1 MPFSCHSRPAKIGFT
16 QPERFLHLAAH
27 AFIKSL
33 QPNQL
38 IEGVYAVQN
47 TQLGQTKTGK
57 PYIKCVLGDKTGRAP
72 GRMWNA
78 TEELFNSLPTDGF
91 VWIEGQSQLYQG
103 EMQLVLQAIKGWKPA
118 FNQIADLLPA
128 SQYDPEEMLAEITQ
142 IMRSLTDANLRR
154 LAEQYLTDAPL
165 MDKFKRAPAAM
176 SLHHAYI
183 SGLIE
188 HTLSL
193 LRLADRVM
201 PLYPRLN
208 PEVVKMGLFLHDLGK
223 CSELT
228 WDAGFGYST
237 DGQLIGHIARGSLWL
252 HEKAGKLAAA
262 GTPIPEPL
270 IMVLHHIILSH
281 HGQPEFGALKIPG
294 TPEAWA
300 VALLD
305 NMDAKIQMALDA
317 ARPVEA
323 PAAESGPFTEKVW
336 ALETRLFKPDP
347 TTLK

>member
-1 MPFSCHSRPAKIGFT
+1 LT
-16 QPERFLHLAAH
+16 AH

-33 QPNQL
+33 TPNQL

-57 PYIKCVLGDKTGRAP
+57 PYIKCVIGDKSGRAP

-78 TEELFNSLPTDGF
+78 SQELFDSLPTDGF
-91 VWIEGQSQLYQG
+91 VILEGQSQLYQG
-103 EMQLVLQAIKGWKPA
+103 EMQLVIQNIRAHKPA
-118 FNQIADLLPA
+118 ADQIADLLPA
-128 SQYDPEEMLAEITQ
+128 SQYDPDEMLSELAE
-142 IMRSLTDANLRR
+142 IMRSLKDVNIRR
-154 LAEQYLTDAPL
+154 LADEYLNDAPL
-165 MDKFKRAPAAM
+165 MEKFKRAPAAM

-183 SGLIE
+183 SGLLE

-193 LRLADRVM
+193 LRLADNVM

-228 WDAGFGYST
+228 WDTGFGYST

-252 HEKAGKLAAA
+252 HDKAGKLAAR
-262 GTPIPEPL
+262 GTPVPEAL
-270 IMVLHHIILSH
+270 LMVLHHIILSH

-317 ARPVEA
+317 ARPVEP
-323 PAAESGPFTEKVW
+323 PATESGPFTEKVW
-336 ALETRLFKPDP
+336 ALETRLYKPDP
-347 TTLK
+347 TTVK